1 MTTDD
6 SPIARFAI
14 YARYSSPMQEMT
26 SIAGQ
31 LRLCRDRV
39 ATLGGV
45 IAGEYTDPELSGT
58 AMQRRPGL
66 RQLIEDARAHR
77 FDSVCIEGL
86 DRLARSQADMAWL
99 YRELRFLG
107 IDLHSLEDGQVDAL
121 HAAIK
126 GILSEM
132 FIDNIGAKTR
142 RGHIE
147 ALHDHRVIGSSVY
160 GYRIANRIDASGKPV
175 QGLRVI
181 EPAEAEVVRRI
192 YRLYLDGMS
201 PTRIVRLLNR
211 EGVPGPEGQPW
222 DARIVRGRK
231 QNGILRN
238 ELYCGLLI
246 YGRTRSRRHP
256 ETGIRHYELR
266 PREEWTI
273 IEAPELRIVDDATWQ
288 AVQDEVQRRR
298 SRRHAVVAAGRK
310 AAYPLTDRVRCGVCG
325 APMTIADKHRY
336 RCVARR
342 RDPGSCANNRGIL
355 LEDLED
361 TAARQ
366 LVAWMLDPG
375 RDWRALFAAAGHEN
389 EERRRVLLERARE
402 ADDGIARLLAAIE
415 SGIPSTSIGNRV
427 LELERARNEALAEL
441 ERLPGPPPPA
451 GFDVGAFVRARA
463 VELRSAV
470 AGSARTDRREQ
481 ALFAVR
487 DFTARIEVRP
497 WPGPERVEVET
508 TPDIPAI
515 LETISRHAA
524 AGPAAHGSQTLPLK
538 VE

>member
-1 MTTDD
+1 MTGQTD
-6 SPIARFAI
+6 IARFAI

-107 IDLHSLEDGQVDAL
+107 IDLYSLEDGQVDAL

-126 GILSEM
+126 GILNEM

-160 GYRIANRIDASGKPV
+160 GYRIDNIISEDGKPV
-175 QGLRVI
+175 RGLRAV
-181 EPAEAEVVRRI
+181 EPGEAKVVRRI

-201 PTRIVRLLNR
+201 PTRIVRLLDR
-211 EGVPGPEGQPW
+211 EGVPGPDGEPW
-222 DARIVRGRK
+222 DAGIVRGRK

-238 ELYCGLLI
+238 EVYRGLLI

-256 ETGIRHYELR
+256 ETGIRHYEPR

-273 IEAPELRIVDDATWQ
+273 VEAPELRIVDEETWQ
-288 AVQDEVQRRR
+288 AVQDEMQRRR
-298 SRRHAVVAAGRK
+298 SRRHAVVATGRK

-325 APMTIADKHRY
+325 APMTIADRNRY

-342 RDPGSCANNRGIL
+342 RDPESCANNRGIL

-361 TAARQ
+361 AAARQ
-366 LVAWMLDPG
+366 LVAWMLAPG
-375 RDWRALFAAAGHEN
+375 RDWRGMFAAAGHEN
-389 EERRRVLLERARE
+389 EERRRVLLDRAGE

-415 SGIPSTSIGNRV
+415 SGIASPSIGDRV
-427 LELERARNEALAEL
+427 TELERARNEALAGL
-441 ERLPGPPPPA
+441 ERLPGPPPPE
-451 GFDVGAFVRARA
+451 GFDVSAFVRARA

-487 DFTARIEVRP
+487 DLVSRIEVRP
-497 WPGPERVEVET
+497 RKGPARVEVET
-508 TPDIPAI
+508 TPDIAAI
-515 LETISRHAA
+515 LEAVSRHAA
-524 AGPAAHGSQTLPLK
+524 AGPAAHGARTPYPK